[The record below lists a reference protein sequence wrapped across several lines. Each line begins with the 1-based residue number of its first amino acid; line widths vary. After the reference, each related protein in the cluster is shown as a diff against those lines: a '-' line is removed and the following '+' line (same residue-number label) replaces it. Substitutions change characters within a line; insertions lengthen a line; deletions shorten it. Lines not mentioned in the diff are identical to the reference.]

1 MSYKLTVQLI
11 QQSGDHV
18 DNTTLSE
25 EVSED
30 ENTHLL
36 KTKVFVDVFSRA
48 LNEATQTLID
58 QALSNGG
65 GKNAPGK

>member
-25 EVSED
+25 EISED

-58 QALSNGG
+58 GALSGED
-65 GKNAPGK
+65 GKKPTGK

>member
-18 DNTTLSE
+18 DNTTLCE
-25 EVSED
+25 EISED
-30 ENTHLL
+30 AHTHLL